1 MFLFN
6 QLTVE
11 VKNCIAAVIR
21 ITARR
26 VIAIGVFCLMAF
38 VTAFR
43 PDAVGAMPSG
53 SKPEYR
59 KAEGSLT
66 HPCPLN
72 VFASAVAH
80 AEDYVRHLAVGSKPS
95 LRPKSP
101 ENGNICEDRT
111 KSPAAVSRKWEYLRS
126 RAETLGDLA
135 DQRRQ
140 MGRWRPVSNA

>member
-101 ENGNICEDRT
+101 ENGNICEAGQRLSAIWPT
-111 KSPAAVSRKWEYLRS
+111 KGAKWED
-126 RAETLGDLA
+126 GDPA
-135 DQRRQ
+135 
-140 MGRWRPVSNA
+140 SSA